1 MAYRG
6 VKGSDPFVSKTSRNE
21 RFAQMSKQEQIIQQK
36 KLEIQAKMQEQKANQ
51 AVEGVKKSASSV
63 ASSTPSSTVA
73 TAIPPKK
80 EEEKPVTSSTSSSSL
95 SSALSSTVNLFAN
108 DGSFLDQFRKIANN
122 KSSSKSEA
130 APVAIKTEEKKEEK
144 TYENSRNDRDRKWNS
159 EKSRDWENR
168 RERRRND
175 SRWGGRSSD
184 RRHSSSSSP
193 SPTRRRPSPSPDNRH
208 TYHQPP
214 PNVNHAPPHPHFNQ
228 QQYPP
233 PPPSMNQALV
243 SQPPSSSSTIPPL
256 MSQPIMQM
264 TNLPPPNLRGI
275 MPGPNVQM
283 GGIHRMPPPP
293 KNMNSMNFGGM
304 DNAHVG
310 NAQHVIPSPSHH
322 VLRAPPPPPPP
333 SMQALPPNTNVPPPG
348 MRQIPQNVPP
358 PSHTM
363 QNIPVS
369 NQTQQQQRVMQTQ
382 QQCNI
387 PPPTS
392 LGQPPNIPPP
402 SIMPPMSQIPP
413 NILPISTHAIV
424 VTVASVP
431 NVPPP
436 NVVPQMIMS
445 GPPPPV
451 HNTAITST
459 INSIPPPNLNIP
471 PPNVLPPANI
481 IQNSPPPHLIPPQT
495 SYPVQH
501 PPQVPIT
508 VGQINMQL
516 PPPVRQLHSLQP
528 HSQLVCPVEAEQL
541 ARIVADCGDE
551 IEQEVREKN
560 AQDPKLWFLHQ
571 KQSAAYLQYRGLV
584 AKFRA
589 EKIGK
594 ESKNN
599 GGELYSPEDALSDN
613 EDHDKSQKHGSQY
626 NHYSEDSREE
636 RKRKRRSR
644 WGDPDNKVAVSSCVI
659 GPPQLGLNVPGKLP
673 QPGIAIPGQIGQ
685 PAVIIPPSKLSSNK
699 VNPMLTKIS
708 RSDPALAQYARQTFG
723 TSDLSE
729 EQWKKAED
737 HYKINLLYQ
746 NLLKKREEVKRLEA
760 QGKHKYEY
768 DSDEETEGGTWEH
781 KIRSA
786 EMVATQMWAEELTAQ
801 AEGKHHIGDFLPP
814 DELKRFMEQY
824 NAVKQGKEP
833 DLSDYK
839 EFKLKEDNIGFQM
852 LQKLGWSEGQG
863 LGSEGSGR
871 VDPVNKATN
880 RLDSA
885 GLGTERPD
893 GISRDDDEFDAYR
906 KRMMLAYRFRPNP
919 LNNPRRPY
927 Y

>member
-36 KLEIQAKMQEQKANQ
+36 KLEIQAKMQEQRAKQ
-51 AVEGVKKSASSV
+51 AVENVKKSTTNTITL
-63 ASSTPSSTVA
+63 STPQPISKPNT
-73 TAIPPKK
+73 PKK
-80 EEEKPVTSSTSSSSL
+80 AEEKPASIGSSL
-95 SSALSSTVNLFAN
+95 SMVNLFAN
-108 DGSFLDQFRKIANN
+108 DGSFLDQFKKISNTKTPSSSSN
-122 KSSSKSEA
+122 SSQSQISTKSDDKLTRDQQKSS
-130 APVAIKTEEKKEEK
+130 
-144 TYENSRNDRDRKWNS
+144 YDNSRAPPIADHRDRKWNS
-159 EKSRDWENR
+159 QSDSKSRDNWDNSR
-168 RERRRND
+168 RDRRRNND
-175 SRWGGRSSD
+175 SRWSRSSD

-193 SPTRRRPSPSPDNRH
+193 SPTRRRLSPSPESRH
-208 TYHQPP
+208 GYHQPP
-214 PNVNHAPPHPHFNQ
+214 PQNQ
-228 QQYPP
+228 NQSHGP
-233 PPPSMNQALV
+233 PPPSNRAHFSQHQQYPSSPNVNQ
-243 SQPPSSSSTIPPL
+243 PSSSSIPPL
-256 MSQPIMQM
+256 MSQPLMQM
-264 TNLPPPNLRGI
+264 TNLPPPSIRGI
-275 MPGPNVQM
+275 PQNLQN
-283 GGIHRMPPPP
+283 IHRLPPPP
-293 KNMNSMNFGGM
+293 KGLSGFPPQEN
-304 DNAHVG
+304 
-310 NAQHVIPSPSHH
+310 IPRIPPPSPHH
-322 VLRAPPPPPPP
+322 ILRAPPPPPNLQ
-333 SMQALPPNTNVPPPG
+333 SLPPNTNVPPPS
-348 MRQIPQNVPP
+348 MQIPQQQHNLQNIQSSASQGQSHVIQNAHPPPQSCSVPP
-358 PSHTM
+358 PSA
-363 QNIPVS
+363 
-369 NQTQQQQRVMQTQ
+369 
-382 QQCNI
+382 
-387 PPPTS
+387 
-392 LGQPPNIPPP
+392 LGQPPPNLPPP
-402 SIMPPMSQIPP
+402 NLPPPNIMPPMSQIPP
-413 NILPISTHAIV
+413 NIMPMTSQAIV
-424 VTVASVP
+424 VTVASVA

-436 NVVPQMIMS
+436 NVVPQMIMA
-445 GPPPPV
+445 GPPPV
-451 HNTAITST
+451 HSQISSA

-471 PPNVLPPANI
+471 PPNVPPPNI
-481 IQNSPPPHLIPPQT
+481 IQNAPPPHIIT
-495 SYPVQH
+495 ASYPVQH
-501 PPQVPIT
+501 QTQVPIN
-508 VGQINMQL
+508 VGPINMQL
-516 PPPVRQLHSLQP
+516 PPPVRPPHTLQQQ
-528 HSQLVCPVEAEQL
+528 SQLEAEQL

-589 EKIGK
+589 EKVGK
-594 ESKNN
+594 ETKNN
-599 GGELYSPEDALSDN
+599 GGELYCPEDALSDN
-613 EDHDKSQKHGSQY
+613 EDPEKSQKIGSSQNDYY
-626 NHYSEDSREE
+626 NKDSREE

-644 WGDPDNKVAVSSCVI
+644 WGDPDNKVPLS
-659 GPPQLGLNVPGKLP
+659 GMGGPQLGIIPSSRKIP

-685 PAVIIPPSKLSSNK
+685 PAVILPPPKIQSGK

-723 TSDLSE
+723 TSDLTE

-885 GLGTERPD
+885 GLGSERPD

-919 LNNPRRPY
+919 LVNILISINT
-927 Y
+927 